1 MNRHDREAALVFN
14 SGYDLNLGLLAA
26 LARPGDAVLF
36 DEYVHNSSVMGLR
49 LGGWHHFASAGG
61 AGAGTGRGRQQQQPQ
76 QQQPPRPRPQPTY
89 RFRHNDVGDLTARLT
104 EAREAGG
111 PDALLYV
118 AVESVYSMDGDV
130 APLAAICDAAAEFGA
145 AVRWLALRW
154 LVVI

>member
-1 MNRHDREAALVFN
+1 MFN

-49 LGGWHHFASAGG
+49 LGGWHHFAAVAAG
-61 AGAGTGRGRQQQQPQ
+61 GRGRPPPPPQ
-76 QQQPPRPRPQPTY
+76 QQPRPRPQPTY

-104 EAREAGG
+104 EARAAGG

-145 AVRWLALRW
+145 AVRLR
-154 LVVI
+154 